1 MLSHLY
7 IGARWMDGRMEG
19 WMDGLASISTLDL
32 LFYRVSHDTGQ
43 LRIIQAPGPW
53 GLDISRLLD
62 AAKHTVGRG
71 SFFILRFSS
80 YHNSREFLMFSI
92 IKVIFSLSP

>member
-43 LRIIQAPGPW
+43 LRII
-53 GLDISRLLD
+53 
-62 AAKHTVGRG
+62 
-71 SFFILRFSS
+71 
-80 YHNSREFLMFSI
+80 
-92 IKVIFSLSP
+92 

>member
-71 SFFILRFSS
+71 SFFI
-80 YHNSREFLMFSI
+80 
-92 IKVIFSLSP
+92 